1 MDVCESEWRLEV
13 ENPDCVLCGVDIA
26 REWVELLPPCV
37 ESTGLIEPDNRD
49 AVFEESAST
58 CAKRVWTRQE
68 LKSIQRES
76 ERGSERARE
85 SARARARGRER
96 EGGREGREAGKE
108 GGWACLSPSLRVC
121 TTLCRPLLRA
131 LTITWRCAFGRMLI
145 HGFDTWSL

>member
-1 MDVCESEWRLEV
+1 M

-37 ESTGLIEPDNRD
+37 ESTGLIDPDNRG
-49 AVFEESAST
+49 AVFEAFAST

-68 LKSIQRES
+68 LRSIKRES

-96 EGGREGREAGKE
+96 EGGREGGRG
-108 GGWACLSPSLRVC
+108 
-121 TTLCRPLLRA
+121 
-131 LTITWRCAFGRMLI
+131 AFQN
-145 HGFDTWSL
+145 

>member
-1 MDVCESEWRLEV
+1 M

-37 ESTGLIEPDNRD
+37 ESTGLIDPDNRG
-49 AVFEESAST
+49 AVFEEFAST

-68 LKSIQRES
+68 LKSIKRES

-96 EGGREGREAGKE
+96 EGGREGGRNRGSDSHRVHITLVIMSICAT
-108 GGWACLSPSLRVC
+108 ACSIR
-121 TTLCRPLLRA
+121 
-131 LTITWRCAFGRMLI
+131 
-145 HGFDTWSL
+145 